1 MSDRYNALCD
11 WLETILPE
19 TAASLLP
26 ASSDA
31 SFRRYFRVH
40 HNGTSYIV
48 MDAPPPEDCA
58 PFIAIAAALADLG
71 LHVPKVLAGAPD
83 QGFLL
88 LTDLGPCTYL
98 DVLNEHNVAG
108 LYDDALQAL
117 ARLQRN
123 GDPASPLLPVY
134 DAALLTREL
143 ALFPEWF
150 LTAYRGYT
158 LNPEEQNV
166 WDDACRLLV
175 ASALEQPRV
184 WVHRDYHS
192 RNLMA
197 TVPNPG
203 VLDFQGA
210 VIGPVTYDLVSLLKD
225 CYITWPRDQVVTWA
239 LAYRAQLQQ
248 AGFAGLADAA
258 QFLRWFD
265 LMGAQRHLKAIG
277 IFARLHLRDGKPNYL
292 PDIPRTLAYVHDVC
306 TRYPAL
312 AALGGLLAR
321 VTA

>member
-11 WLETILPE
+11 WLETVVPG
-19 TAASLLP
+19 TVASMVP
-26 ASSDA
+26 ASNDA
-31 SFRRYFRVH
+31 SFRRYFRIRH
-40 HNGTSYIV
+40 SGSSYIV

-58 PFIAIAAALADLG
+58 PFITLATALAELG
-71 LHVPKVLAGAPD
+71 LYVPDVLAGAPE

-98 DVLNEHNVAG
+98 DVLSAHNV
-108 LYDDALQAL
+108 DALYADALTAL
-117 ARLQRN
+117 ARLQLH

-134 DAALLTREL
+134 DAALLGREL
-143 ALFPEWF
+143 SLFPEWF
-150 LTAYRGYT
+150 LSAYRGIV
-158 LNPEEQNV
+158 LESADQAI
-166 WDDACRLLV
+166 WDAACQVLI

-210 VIGPVTYDLVSLLKD
+210 VVGPVTYDLVSLLKD
-225 CYITWPRDQVVTWA
+225 CYIAWPRAQVEAWA
-239 LAYRAQLQQ
+239 LGHRSRLQQ
-248 AGFAGLADAA
+248 AGFAGLDDPR

-292 PDIPRTLAYVHDVC
+292 PDIPRTLDYVHDVC
-306 TRYPAL
+306 ARYPDLADFGAL
-312 AALGGLLAR
+312 LQRVAA
-321 VTA
+321 